1 MLRLLLLFATAT
13 CALAQPN
20 PEWTT
25 PFPAHRIVGN
35 LYYVGTYDLT
45 SYLIT
50 TPAGNILINTG
61 LKGSAPLIQAS
72 IESLG
77 FKLKDTKILLATHAH
92 YDHTAAMA
100 ELKQITGAK
109 FLASEGDA
117 ALFEDGGKSDYLFTD
132 QKFRFAPV
140 KVDGR
145 LKDGQKI
152 SLGGTELTVYSHPG
166 HTRGSVSYGLTIREN
181 GRNYRVL
188 IANMGSINPGTLLI
202 GNNKYPQIADDYART
217 FRSQKSLECDIFLS
231 SHASQYRLHDKWKPG
246 QAYSPDSFVDP
257 EGYKAAVAKAETNY
271 LELLAKEK
279 ESRLAEMVGR
289 IRLGMLA

>member
-1 MLRLLLLFATAT
+1 MIRTLALLTT
-13 CALAQPN
+13 TICCLAQN

-45 SYLIT
+45 SYLIA
-50 TPAGNILINTG
+50 TPQGNILINTG
-61 LKGSAPLIQAS
+61 LEGSVPLINAS
-72 IESLG
+72 VESLG

-100 ELKQITGAK
+100 ELKRITGAR
-109 FLASEGDA
+109 FLASEADIPT
-117 ALFEDGGKSDYLFTD
+117 FEDGGKSDYLFTD
-132 QKFRFAPV
+132 AKFRFAPV
-140 KVDGR
+140 KVDGA
-145 LKDGQKI
+145 LKDRQKI

-166 HTRGSVSYGLTIREN
+166 HTRGSVSYGLTVAEN

-188 IANMGSINPGTLLI
+188 IANMGSINPGTVLT
-202 GNNKYPQIADDYART
+202 GNKKYPQIADDYART
-217 FRSQKSLECDIFLS
+217 FREQKKLECDIFLS

-246 QAYSPDSFVDP
+246 QAYSPDTFVDP

-271 LELLAKEK
+271 LEWLAKEK
-279 ESRLAEMVGR
+279 GTRLDP
-289 IRLGMLA
+289 

>member
-1 MLRLLLLFATAT
+1 MIRTLALLTT
-13 CALAQPN
+13 TICCLAQN

-45 SYLIT
+45 SYLIA
-50 TPAGNILINTG
+50 TPQGNILINTG
-61 LKGSAPLIQAS
+61 LEGSVPLINS
-72 IESLG
+72 SVESLG

-100 ELKQITGAK
+100 ELKRITGAR
-109 FLASEGDA
+109 FLASEADIPT
-117 ALFEDGGKSDYLFTD
+117 FEDGGKSDYLFTD
-132 QKFRFAPV
+132 AKFRFAPV
-140 KVDGR
+140 KVDGG

-166 HTRGSVSYGLTIREN
+166 HTRGSVSYGLTVAEN

-188 IANMGSINPGTLLI
+188 IANMGSINPGTVLI
-202 GNNKYPQIADDYART
+202 GNKKYPNIAEDYART
-217 FRSQKSLECDIFLS
+217 FREQKKLECDIFLS

-246 QAYSPDSFVDP
+246 QAYSPDTFVDP

-271 LELLAKEK
+271 LEWLAKEK
-279 ESRLAEMVGR
+279 GTRLDP
-289 IRLGMLA
+289 